1 MSGHLPK
8 MPAMHRACLLP
19 FLLASL
25 LAPAWALDQPEA
37 ATTRTAKPGSLTAP
51 ARHFAVTAANPL
63 AAQAGVQILKAGGS
77 AMDAAVAVQ
86 AVLGLVEPQSSGIA
100 GGAFLLHWDGRQVQ
114 ALDGRENAPAAATP
128 QMFLRPDGRPLPMR
142 EAILSGLST
151 GTPGVLAMLAEGHRL
166 HGRLPWARL
175 FEPAIA
181 LAEQGFAISPRLF
194 ELASAEAALRSDAQ
208 ASGYFFDAAGAP
220 KPVGTVLKNPAYAAV
235 LRGIARQGVKAF
247 YEGPVA
253 EDIVRRVKA
262 HARPGLLS
270 VADLAGYRPVLRPPL
285 CNDGAPP
292 AAVQRLAQ
300 LSRLRLR
307 AAHVGAPDADADPG
321 LAGHPARGP
330 LGTGADGRLAACLC
344 RVRQAG
350 LRRPRAVHR
359 RPGLRHGAG
368 WRLAPPAGAGLPE
381 GAPAYLKER
390 GALIGERAMPPATA
404 GDPGALRRALAPQ
417 AEQLESGTS
426 HISIVDAQGRA
437 VAMTTSVE
445 SAFGNRVMSDGGTG
459 LAGGFMLNNQL
470 TDFSLNPVGAD
481 GRPVANRVEAGKRPR
496 SSMAPT
502 LVFDRDGKLLMV
514 AGSPGGP
521 VIIHYVA
528 KVLTGALAWG
538 LPVQQAVD
546 LPNFGHFNGGALIV
560 ERGALTAAQLADL
573 RGRGHNVV
581 ETDLTSGLQV
591 LMRVDGEQGGWA
603 GGADPRREGVV
614 KGE

>member
-1 MSGHLPK
+1 MRRL
-8 MPAMHRACLLP
+8 LLP
-19 FLLASL
+19 LLFASL
-25 LAPAWALDQPEA
+25 LAPAQALDQPEA
-37 ATTRTAKPGSLTAP
+37 ATTRTAKQASLTTP
-51 ARHFAVTAANPL
+51 AKRFAVTAANPL
-63 AAQAGVQILKAGGS
+63 AAEAGARILKAGGS
-77 AMDAAVAVQ
+77 AMDAAIAVQ

-114 ALDGRENAPAAATP
+114 ALDGRETAPAAATP
-128 QMFLRPDGRPLPMR
+128 EMFLRPDGRPLPMR
-142 EAILSGLST
+142 EAILSGLAT

-166 HGRLPWARL
+166 HGRLPWAQL

-194 ELASAEAALRSDAQ
+194 ELASAEPALRSDAQ
-208 ASGYFFDAAGAP
+208 AATYFFDAAGTP

-235 LRGIARQGVKAF
+235 LRGIARQGPKGF
-247 YEGPVA
+247 YEGAVA
-253 EDIVRRVKA
+253 KDIVRRVKA
-262 HARPGLLS
+262 HARPGLLE
-270 VADLAGYRPVLRPPL
+270 VADLAGYKPVLRPPL
-285 CNDGAPP
+285 CNDWRGYRVCGFGPPTSGHLTLMQILGLLDTQP
-292 AAVQRLAQ
+292 AAR
-300 LSRLRLR
+300 S
-307 AAHVGAPDADADPG
+307 
-321 LAGHPARGP
+321 ARGI
-330 LGTGADGRLAACLC
+330 TADWMHAYAESAKLAFADRAQYIGDPAFVAAPGGDWLSLLD
-344 RVRQAG
+344 G
-350 LRRPRAVHR
+350 DYLRR
-359 RPGLRHGAG
+359 
-368 WRLAPPAGAGLPE
+368 
-381 GAPAYLKER
+381 R
-390 GALIGERAMPPATA
+390 GELIGPHAMGIATA
-404 GDPGALRRALAPQ
+404 GQPARIKQALAPQ
-417 AEQLESGTS
+417 AEQLEAGTS
-426 HISIVDAQGRA
+426 HVSIVDAEGHA

-459 LAGGFMLNNQL
+459 LPGGFMLNNQL

-502 LVFDRDGKLLMV
+502 LVFGPDGRLLMV

-546 LPNFGHFNGGALIV
+546 LPNFGHFNGGSLIV

-591 LMRVDGEQGGWA
+591 LMRVDGPEGGWA

>member
-1 MSGHLPK
+1 
-8 MPAMHRACLLP
+8 MHRACLLP

-114 ALDGRENAPAAATP
+114 ALDGRETAPAAATP

-235 LRGIARQGVKAF
+235 LRGIAKRGVKAF

-285 CNDGAPP
+285 CNDWRSYRVCGFGPPTSGHLTLMQILGLLDTQP
-292 AAVQRLAQ
+292 AAR
-300 LSRLRLR
+300 S
-307 AAHVGAPDADADPG
+307 
-321 LAGHPARGP
+321 ARG
-330 LGTGADGRLAACLC
+330 LTADWLHAYAESAKLAFAD
-344 RVRQAG
+344 
-350 LRRPRAVHR
+350 RAQFIGDPAFVTA
-359 RPGLRHGAG
+359 PGGDWLH
-368 WRLAPPAGAGLPE
+368 LL
-381 GAPAYLKER
+381 APAYLKAR

-481 GRPVANRVEAGKRPR
+481 GQPVANRVEAGKRPR

>member
-1 MSGHLPK
+1 
-8 MPAMHRACLLP
+8 MHRACLLP

-114 ALDGRENAPAAATP
+114 ALDGRETAPAGATP

-235 LRGIARQGVKAF
+235 LRGIAGQGVKAF

-285 CNDGAPP
+285 CNDWRSYRVCGFGPPTSGHLTLMQILGLLDTQP
-292 AAVQRLAQ
+292 AAR
-300 LSRLRLR
+300 S
-307 AAHVGAPDADADPG
+307 
-321 LAGHPARGP
+321 ARG
-330 LGTGADGRLAACLC
+330 LTADWLHAYAESAKLAFAD
-344 RVRQAG
+344 
-350 LRRPRAVHR
+350 RAQFIGDPAFVTA
-359 RPGLRHGAG
+359 PGGDWLH
-368 WRLAPPAGAGLPE
+368 LL
-381 GAPAYLKER
+381 APAYLKAR

-470 TDFSLNPVGAD
+470 TDFSLNPVGTD

-560 ERGALTAAQLADL
+560 ERGALTAPQLADL

>member
-1 MSGHLPK
+1 
-8 MPAMHRACLLP
+8 MHRACLLP
-19 FLLASL
+19 LLLASL

-114 ALDGRENAPAAATP
+114 ALDGRETAPAAATP

-285 CNDGAPP
+285 CNDWRSYRVCGFGPPTSGHLTLMQILGLLDTQP
-292 AAVQRLAQ
+292 AAR
-300 LSRLRLR
+300 S
-307 AAHVGAPDADADPG
+307 
-321 LAGHPARGP
+321 ARG
-330 LGTGADGRLAACLC
+330 LTADWLHAYAESAKLAFAD
-344 RVRQAG
+344 
-350 LRRPRAVHR
+350 RAQFIGDPAFVTA
-359 RPGLRHGAG
+359 PGGDWLH
-368 WRLAPPAGAGLPE
+368 LL
-381 GAPAYLKER
+381 APAYLKAR

>member
-1 MSGHLPK
+1 
-8 MPAMHRACLLP
+8 MHRACLLP

-114 ALDGRENAPAAATP
+114 ALDGRETAPAAATP

-235 LRGIARQGVKAF
+235 LRGIAKRGVKAF

-285 CNDGAPP
+285 CNDWRSYRVCGFGPPTSGHLTLMQILGLLDTQP
-292 AAVQRLAQ
+292 AAR
-300 LSRLRLR
+300 S
-307 AAHVGAPDADADPG
+307 
-321 LAGHPARGP
+321 ARG
-330 LGTGADGRLAACLC
+330 LTADWLHAYAESAKLAFAD
-344 RVRQAG
+344 
-350 LRRPRAVHR
+350 RAQFIGDPAFVTA
-359 RPGLRHGAG
+359 PGGDWLH
-368 WRLAPPAGAGLPE
+368 LL
-381 GAPAYLKER
+381 APAYLKER

-591 LMRVDGEQGGWA
+591 LMRVDGEQRGWA